1 MALQVAI
8 SDSIVGVPFAEAYA
22 NIQFAR
28 MTKVDAMVF
37 VNWYANAAARW
48 ANKAPVL
55 QKEYIAPMSALTT
68 APYAAMYE
76 WLKAHPDFA
85 GAVDVLVDP
94 VAEAPQ
100 APVVP
105 AAPEV
110 QDSGGSGGD
119 VEVV

>member
-28 MTKVDAMVF
+28 MTKSDAMIF

-55 QKEYIAPMSALTT
+55 QKEYHAPMSALTS
-68 APYAAMYE
+68 APYETMYE
-76 WLKAHPDFA
+76 WLKLHPDFV
-85 GAVDVLVDP
+85 GAQDVLNDP
-94 VAEAPQ
+94 QPQAVAAPIV
-100 APVVP
+100 APVV
-105 AAPEV
+105 E
-110 QDSGGSGGD
+110 DSGGSGGD

>member
-28 MTKVDAMVF
+28 MTKSDAMIF

-48 ANKAPVL
+48 ANKSPVL
-55 QKEYIAPMSALTT
+55 QKEYHAPMSALTS
-68 APYAAMYE
+68 APYETMYG
-76 WLKAHPDFA
+76 WLKLHPDFA
-85 GAVDVLVDP
+85 GAVDVLNDP
-94 VAEAPQ
+94 QPQAVESAPIV
-100 APVVP
+100 APVV
-105 AAPEV
+105 E
-110 QDSGGSGGD
+110 DSGSGSGGG

>member
-8 SDSIVGVPFAEAYA
+8 SDSIVGVPFTEAYA

-28 MTKVDAMVF
+28 MTKVDALIF
-37 VNWYANAAARW
+37 VNWYANEAARW

-55 QKEYIAPMSALTT
+55 QKEYHAPMSALTS

-76 WLKAHPDFA
+76 WLKTHPDFA
-85 GAVDVLVDP
+85 SAVDVLNDPQPQAEVSAPVSDP
-94 VAEAPQ
+94 V
-100 APVVP
+100 
-105 AAPEV
+105 
-110 QDSGGSGGD
+110 DSGSGSGG